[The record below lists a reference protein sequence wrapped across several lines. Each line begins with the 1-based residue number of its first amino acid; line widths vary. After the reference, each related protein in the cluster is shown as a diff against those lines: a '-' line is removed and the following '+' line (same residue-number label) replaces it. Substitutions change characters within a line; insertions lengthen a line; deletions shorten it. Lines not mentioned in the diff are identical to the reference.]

1 MSEERISALLITE
14 TATIQHPANLHES
27 YTFININELV
37 EVFFAFLRFPCSEPL
52 VERVGSKT
60 LTALSAFASTSLD
73 LSTLPDALEDL
84 ATGFESFLKKI
95 ATVKYEEDTIKLR
108 GDGENYVGLLHTPL
122 GELLIG
128 KVGKIPKS
136 SAPILFAPVVTFTY
150 SDNTIRTS
158 IYNHIRHLRNEIHV
172 AAQKSLFDIMRLFRI
187 VTAGYL
193 FAVEENIHLL
203 REKTDPLF
211 CYLKHIQESFQR
223 WEHSYVE
230 LLGEERAD
238 GHASAWSDLHVFE
251 WREDTDA
258 DPEEDSELGDRG
270 ARNKDVHRE
279 HTQPTSYVPITDIV
293 NVYDRFWLI
302 GEPGA
307 GKSTTLQ
314 RLALRAAKEILSTG
328 YYQSKS
334 CPILINANQFDR
346 NHSFLAIVADLVKVG
361 SEQANRWLR
370 EGKLWLLIDG
380 LNEVATSEQEY
391 AYRDLH
397 HILSRFDQISLIVSS
412 RKYGF
417 NNRLDIPVFELLP
430 FTEAMIQD
438 YLERNIPSAD
448 HGRTLF
454 KQLAGEKGLLLDL
467 ARNPLMLRMLIQVSK
482 EGNIPSN
489 KGLIFKIFV
498 HWILSRERKV
508 RQFDTFLKEKVLMAL
523 AFHIRQSGMT
533 YALQP
538 SAFISLRETLAQWHM
553 HADMSDLFG
562 ELLDNH
568 ILEIDTSGRV
578 TFFHELA
585 LEYFVALEL
594 QYLYILNK
602 DEIRVYYNENKWFE
616 SLLMLSH
623 LLDDAD
629 DLVRS
634 IAQENLVLAARCVV
648 SGARVTHSARTT
660 IVEAAAQALVQHD
673 SGERKQAALTALLEF
688 ATNDSL
694 RRVIRA
700 LSDEPT
706 YGLTEALSACERPE
720 RAVLG
725 LLKFGLPDK
734 ERIYQCLYVFR
745 KRAVSPKT
753 LDHPLITQ
761 AERALLEGDI
771 QDRYLTV
778 ISDIGISKGVKE
790 QVISV
795 TRNVLETADP
805 ASTVWRSA
813 ISLASRHRFLE
824 EFSYIIE
831 DRILNR
837 DGLNARAYYAV
848 FVVCLALPKPTSS
861 RLAVYGA
868 KQCLRFGWPILAL
881 KYIQQFKLQEVV
893 EVEVMECLAILAK
906 EGRIGA
912 LLGLAALYS
921 HIDFE
926 EVLSTAVDTLLA
938 QSKLETL
945 YQYHSSLSTVLYM
958 RSLTIK
964 DKLIEEF
971 LLSNLN
977 VRTVRRYIRAFGL
990 QPHFSNY
997 GVVRKISER
1006 RYGFII
1012 DLVTGGD
1019 IFFHFS
1025 RVANLRRV
1033 DTVKLNDLVQYHDQ
1047 PSLRNLEN
1055 REAVKV
1061 TILRGIE
1068 S

>member
-1 MSEERISALLITE
+1 MSEERISALLISE

-60 LTALSAFASTSLD
+60 LTALSAFANTSLD
-73 LSTLPDALEDL
+73 PSTLPTALEDL

-95 ATVKYEEDTIKLR
+95 ATVKYGEDIIKLR
-108 GDGENYVGLLHTPL
+108 GDGVNYVGLLHTPL

-128 KVGKIPKS
+128 KVGKISKS
-136 SAPILFAPVVTFTY
+136 NAPILFAPVVTFAY

-158 IYNHIRHLRNEIHV
+158 IYNHIRQLRNEIHV
-172 AAQKSLFDIMRLFRI
+172 ATQKSLFDIMRLFRI

-193 FAVEENIHLL
+193 FAVEENIHIL

-223 WEHSYVE
+223 WDHSYVE
-230 LLGEERAD
+230 LHGEERAGD
-238 GHASAWSDLHVFE
+238 PASVWSDLHVFE
-251 WREDTDA
+251 WREDIDA
-258 DPEEDSELGDRG
+258 DPEEDSELGERS
-270 ARNKDVHRE
+270 ARNKDVHRV
-279 HTQPTSYVPITDIV
+279 HTQPASYMPITDIA
-293 NVYDRFWLI
+293 NGYDRFWLI

-314 RLALRAAKEILSTG
+314 RLALRAAKEILYTG

-361 SEQANRWLR
+361 SEQVNSWLR

-397 HILSRFDQISLIVSS
+397 HILSRFDQVSLIVSS
-412 RKYGF
+412 RKHDF
-417 NNRLDIPVFELLP
+417 NDRLGIPVFELLP

-467 ARNPLMLRMLIQVSK
+467 ARNPLMLRMLIRVSK
-482 EGNIPSN
+482 EGNIPSS
-489 KGLIFKIFV
+489 KGLIFKLFV

-538 SAFISLRETLAQWHM
+538 SVFISLRETLAHWHM

-568 ILEIDTSGRV
+568 ILEIDASGRV

-594 QYLYILNK
+594 QYLYILTK

-623 LLDDAD
+623 LLDDAN
-629 DLVRS
+629 DLVKS
-634 IAQENLVLAARCVV
+634 IAQENLVLAAKCVV
-648 SGARVTHSARTT
+648 SGARVTHSARTI
-660 IVEAAAQALVQHD
+660 IVEAAAQALFQHD
-673 SGERKQAALTALLEF
+673 SGDRKQAALTALLEF

-694 RRVIRA
+694 RLVIKA

-725 LLKFGLPDK
+725 LLKSGLHDK
-734 ERIYQCLYVFR
+734 ERIYQCLRVFR
-745 KRAVSPKT
+745 KRAVSLKT
-753 LDHPLITQ
+753 LDHPLFTQ
-761 AERALLEGDI
+761 AVRALLEGDI
-771 QDRYLTV
+771 QDRYLTL
-778 ISDIGISKGVKE
+778 ISDIDISKGVKE

-795 TRNVLETADP
+795 IRNVLETADP
-805 ASTVWRSA
+805 ASLVWRSA

-824 EFSYIIE
+824 EFSDIIE
-831 DRILNR
+831 DRILNC

-848 FVVCLALPKPTSS
+848 FVACLALPEPTSS
-861 RLAVYGA
+861 RLAIYGA
-868 KQCLRFGWPILAL
+868 KQCLRSGWPILAV

-912 LLGLAALYS
+912 LLGFAALYS
-921 HIDFE
+921 HVDFE
-926 EVLSTAVDTLLA
+926 ETLSTAVDTLLA

-945 YQYHSSLSTVLYM
+945 YQFHSGLSSVLCT
-958 RSLTIK
+958 RPLAIK

-971 LLSNLN
+971 LLSRLN
-977 VRTVRRYIRAFGL
+977 VRKMRRYIKAFGL

-1025 RVANLRRV
+1025 RVANLRQV
-1033 DTVKLNDLVQYHDQ
+1033 NTVKLNDLVQYHDQ